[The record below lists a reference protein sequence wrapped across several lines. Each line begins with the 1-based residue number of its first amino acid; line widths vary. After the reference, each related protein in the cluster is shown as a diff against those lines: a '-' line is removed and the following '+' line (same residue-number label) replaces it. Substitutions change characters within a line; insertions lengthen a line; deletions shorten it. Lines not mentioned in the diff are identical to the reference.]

1 VKKVLYATA
10 CLVAA
15 FLVYSMVGTPTVSQA
30 ADLNAEG
37 TVVKTDKVI
46 WVQIDL
52 PQTKAKKVR
61 IELRTPKVNEKRQ
74 LWQYCD
80 MEYVGLGTYRCGL
93 DVTGATPARTMDGQW
108 LGTFKVDGNRIDS
121 VTLRSTN

>member
-1 VKKVLYATA
+1 MKKVLYATA

-30 ADLNAEG
+30 ADLSADG
-37 TVVKTDKVI
+37 TVVKTAKVI

-52 PQTKAKKVR
+52 PKTRAKNVR
-61 IELRTPKVNEKRQ
+61 IELRTPKVNDKRQ
-74 LWQYCD
+74 LWQFCD

-93 DVTGATPARTMDGQW
+93 DVSGATPAGSMVGQW
-108 LGTFKVDGNRIDS
+108 LGTFKVDGDRIDS
-121 VTLRSTN
+121 VTLRT